1 MDYVKDRGIDYAI
14 QYETG
19 TGRYCYDCRVGYY
32 GYTNGSFC
40 TQERQVSLLGKVH
53 WVCYTEVMIKD
64 MDKDM
69 MAIISMNA
77 KPIKVQVNKEV
88 FKEGF
93 MEQDL
98 KKEEKMMPRAME
110 EPVKEIVRID
120 MDKVVI
126 ILHKRG
132 LILARWKIEVLGY
145 TRSIGGTG
153 YGVVLYYSITSR
165 VLWGLS

>member
-1 MDYVKDRGIDYAI
+1 
-14 QYETG
+14 
-19 TGRYCYDCRVGYY
+19 
-32 GYTNGSFC
+32 
-40 TQERQVSLLGKVH
+40 
-53 WVCYTEVMIKD
+53 
-64 MDKDM
+64 
-69 MAIISMNA
+69 
-77 KPIKVQVNKEV
+77 
-88 FKEGF
+88 
-93 MEQDL
+93 
-98 KKEEKMMPRAME
+98 MMPRAME